1 MRWLL
6 HGGGLGGA
14 WTADSAGMAIR
25 ADAAHKVKQ
34 DRDIEKRYEDSDR
47 RGPSGNLVDLHWQEG
62 SGDDHG
68 EPLGPALQ
76 EPEADSFRHKQARI
90 DEANDSQIA

>member
-1 MRWLL
+1 AEAALVNGCHRVSLNAEARLDAKPQFTLGSAVSLRSGECGHQAENALVVL

-47 RGPSGNLVDLHWQEG
+47 RGPSGN
-62 SGDDHG
+62 
-68 EPLGPALQ
+68 
-76 EPEADSFRHKQARI
+76 
-90 DEANDSQIA
+90 